1 METAKK
7 RFRPAA
13 LSAATAVA
21 LVASLLSIAPAGAAV
36 AAGDPSQPCAA
47 PITLSNEEQ
56 QALNERAYNY
66 DNEALSSELLC
77 FSTAGS
83 DPRPGGVLRVA
94 VKPVYA
100 GTQIS
105 YPAISWDHAS
115 GYTLFGA
122 TSAADGNGG
131 WDATLKLSEGESGK
145 SIHAMVSEVHASLPI
160 HYELAVPP
168 VLDEECM
175 ADETVEDK
183 SYCVVEPESIEAM
196 DNTLQVWDSG
206 FRGADQNVGYVPA
219 ALGAVSIS
227 GEAVVTGTLSSKIA
241 AGTKAQTVSYQ
252 WLRNGT
258 PISKATGK
266 QYKLVEADRNRT
278 VSLRV
283 TASNPGQ
290 PAVVKTSNG
299 ISKILGKLVA
309 PNPRVSLVKN
319 RIDCPAHNCTAKLQS
334 KVNANNGAR
343 YDYQW
348 YRNGKAIKGANKSSY
363 QVKYKY
369 SKKAK
374 YNVVYTLKVTVSK
387 AGYKTERQVSTSTSN
402 PWVKLPV

>member
-7 RFRPAA
+7 RFRPVT
-13 LSAATAVA
+13 LSAVTAVA
-21 LVASLLSIAPAGAAV
+21 LVAGLLSIAPTGAAV

-56 QALNERAYNY
+56 QALNERVY
-66 DNEALSSELLC
+66 DYGNDALASELLC

-83 DPRPGGVLRVA
+83 DARPGGTLRVA
-94 VKPVYA
+94 IKPVYA

-105 YPAISWDHAS
+105 YPRVNWDHAS

-122 TSAADGNGG
+122 TSAADGSGG
-131 WDATLKLSEGESGK
+131 WDAALKLSDNESGK
-145 SIHAMVSEVHASLPI
+145 SIHATVSELQASLPI
-160 HYELAVPP
+160 HYELTVPP
-168 VLDEECM
+168 VMDDYCL
-175 ADETVEDK
+175 ADETIEDK
-183 SYCVVEPESIEAM
+183 SYCIIDPSTVESM
-196 DNTLQVWDSG
+196 DNTLQVWDTG
-206 FRGADQNVGYVPA
+206 FRGADQSVGYSRA

-227 GEAVVTGTLSSKIA
+227 GSAVVTSTLSSKIA
-241 AGTKAQTVSYQ
+241 AGTKAKTVSYQ

-266 QYKLVEADRNRT
+266 QYKLVDADRAKT

-290 PAVVKTSNG
+290 PAVVKTSKG
-299 ISKILGKLVA
+299 ISKILGKLTA

-319 RIDCPAHNCTAKLQS
+319 RIDCPSHNCTAKLQS

-348 YRNGKAIKGANKSSY
+348 YRNGKAIKGATKSTY
-363 QVKYKY
+363 QVKFKY

-374 YNVVYTLKVTVSK
+374 YNVPYTLKVTVSK
-387 AGYKTERQVSTSTSN
+387 SGYKTESQVSTSTAN

>member
-7 RFRPAA
+7 RFRPAT

-21 LVASLLSIAPAGAAV
+21 LVAGLLSIAPAGAAV
-36 AAGDPSQPCAA
+36 AAGDPSQPCAT

-56 QALNERAYNY
+56 QALNERVYNY
-66 DNEALSSELLC
+66 DNEALASELLC

-83 DPRPGGVLRVA
+83 DPRPGGTLRVA
-94 VKPVYA
+94 IKPVYA

-105 YPAISWDHAS
+105 YPTVNWDEPN

-122 TSAADGNGG
+122 TAADDGNGG
-131 WDATLKLSEGESGK
+131 WDAALKLSENESGK
-145 SIHAMVSEVHASLPI
+145 NIHATVSELQAALPI
-160 HYELAVPP
+160 HYELTVPP
-168 VLDEECM
+168 LIDDECM

-183 SYCVVEPESIEAM
+183 SYCEVEPESIEPI

-206 FRGADQNVGYVPA
+206 FRGADQTVGYVPA
-219 ALGAVSIS
+219 TLGAVSIS
-227 GEAVVTGTLSSKIA
+227 GGAVVTSTLSSKIA
-241 AGTKAQTVSYQ
+241 AGTKAKTVSYQ
-252 WLRNGT
+252 WLRNGN
-258 PISKATGK
+258 PIPKATGK
-266 QYKLVEADRNRT
+266 EYKLVEADRNRT

-283 TASNPGQ
+283 TAANPGQ

-299 ISKILGKLVA
+299 ISRILGKLTE

-319 RIDCPAHNCTAKLQS
+319 RIDCPAHKCTANIQS
-334 KVNANNGAR
+334 KVNANSGAR

-348 YRNGKAIKGANKSSY
+348 YRNGKAIKGANKSGL
-363 QVKYKY
+363 KITYKY

-374 YNVVYTLKVTVSK
+374 YNVIYTLKVTVSK
-387 AGYKTERQVSTSTSN
+387 AGYKTESQLSTNTTG

>member
-7 RFRPAA
+7 RFRPAT

-21 LVASLLSIAPAGAAV
+21 LVAGLLSIAPAGAAV

-56 QALNERAYNY
+56 QALNERISSY
-66 DNEALSSELLC
+66 DNDAMAAELLC

-83 DPRPGGVLRVA
+83 DAQPGGILRVA
-94 VKPVYA
+94 IKPVYA

-105 YPAISWDHAS
+105 YPRVNWDHAN

-122 TSAADGNGG
+122 TSADDGAGG
-131 WDATLKLSEGESGK
+131 WDAALKLSENESGK
-145 SIHAMVSEVHASLPI
+145 SIHATVSELQASLPI
-160 HYELAVPP
+160 HYEISVPP
-168 VLDEECM
+168 VVDDFCLV
-175 ADETVEDK
+175 DETIEDK
-183 SYCVVEPESIEAM
+183 SICTIEPESLESV
-196 DNTLQVWDSG
+196 DNTLQVWDTG

-219 ALGAVSIS
+219 TLGNVSIS
-227 GEAVVTGTLSSKIA
+227 GEAVVTSTLKSKIA

-258 PISKATGK
+258 PIAKATGK
-266 QYKLVEADRNRT
+266 EYKVVEADRART

-283 TASNPGQ
+283 TATNPGQ
-290 PAVVKTSNG
+290 PPVVKTSNG
-299 ISKILGKLVA
+299 ISKILGKLTA
-309 PNPRVSLVKN
+309 PNPRVSLVNN
-319 RIDCPAHNCTAKLQS
+319 RIDCPAHNCTAKIQS

-348 YRNGKAIKGANKSSY
+348 YRNGKAIKGATKSTY
-363 QVKYKY
+363 QVKFKY

-374 YNVVYTLKVTVSK
+374 YNVAYTLKVTVSK
-387 AGYKTERQVSTSTSN
+387 SGYKTETQVSTSTVN